1 MVKISKRRR
10 IIKFFEDK
18 ELPLEFEQEEM
29 YQWMNRNKNAQVTPN
44 CIPEEAIPALF
55 SFMLFLSWIGAFV
68 AILVIYNIHYIL

>member
-29 YQWMNRNKNAQVTPN
+29 EKAEREAQ
-44 CIPEEAIPALF
+44 LKQRR
-55 SFMLFLSWIGAFV
+55 
-68 AILVIYNIHYIL
+68 